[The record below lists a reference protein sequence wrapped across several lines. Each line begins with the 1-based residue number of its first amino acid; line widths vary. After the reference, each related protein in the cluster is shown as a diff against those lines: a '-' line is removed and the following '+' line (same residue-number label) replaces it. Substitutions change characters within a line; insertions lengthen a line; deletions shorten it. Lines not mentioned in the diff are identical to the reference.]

1 VQHQLETAITISILR
16 ETSPSQLRRA
26 RMSNK
31 AITPATH
38 QKGVCK
44 MAAIIK
50 MVNNPAIH
58 EIYVNWFC
66 MGQNYTRVGKK
77 AWKIATKAGRIASG
91 TLIYRRLVGIVVFV
105 EVLERRNAKMFFK
118 EF

>member
-1 VQHQLETAITISILR
+1 MQHQLETAITISILR

-50 MVNNPAIH
+50 MVNKPAIH
-58 EIYVNWFC
+58 EILVHWFC
-66 MGQNYTRVGKK
+66 MGQKYTGVGKK
-77 AWKIATKAGRIASG
+77 AWKITTKTGRIASG
-91 TLIYRRLVGIVVFV
+91 ALIYGRLRGIVVFV
-105 EVLERRNAKMFFK
+105 HILQWGNAEMFFK